1 MSERISVDFTAL
13 KKVKLLHRGRN
24 ITKANIYEYLYHGQR
39 VILKDYKDRNFFIK
53 STIGRWFISREFRIY
68 KILNGISGIHQAIGQ
83 TDPFSLLLD
92 YLDGEP
98 LSERPPESLSPSVF
112 DSLKTIIQ
120 KIHQRDVACGDIHRR
135 DILIT
140 DSGDIFLLDFATG
153 WQKGHRFNIFSHF
166 IFKKFLSLDWHAFYR
181 MREWYTGL
189 APSQE
194 EEKMFK
200 DILKYYRLGRTIKS
214 LYYYLIGKNP

>member
-1 MSERISVDFTAL
+1 MPERISVDFTAL
-13 KKVKLLHRGRN
+13 KKVTLLHRGRN
-24 ITKANIYEYLYHGQR
+24 ITKANIYECLYNGQR

-53 STIGRWFISREFRIY
+53 ATIGRWFISREFRIY

-92 YLDGEP
+92 YIDGKL
-98 LSERPPESLSPSVF
+98 LSERPREPLSPSVF
-112 DSLKTIIQ
+112 ASLKTIIQ

-135 DILIT
+135 DILMT

-153 WQKGHRFNIFSHF
+153 WRKGHRFNIFSHF
-166 IFKKFLSLDWHAFYR
+166 IFKKLLSLDWLAFYR
-181 MREWYTGL
+181 MRERYTGL

-194 EEKMFK
+194 EQKIFQ
-200 DILKYYRLGRTIKS
+200 DILKYYRLGRMMKTI
-214 LYYYLIGKNP
+214 YYFLIEKNQ